1 MSNSIFTKREL
12 RLINLRHTF
21 GLQLGWNYER
31 MQALGYLF
39 AIFPALKKI
48 YKDDPEGLQK
58 SCETHL
64 QFYNT
69 NPSMSEI
76 IFGMDIAIEE
86 REGAN
91 SLTTVAP
98 LKIAL
103 MGPFA
108 GIGDTIFALIAAT
121 IFGAIAGNLA
131 VQGNAS
137 GMWLWIIWN
146 CVCVFIRTRL
156 FDMGY
161 SQGIRLVTDLKD
173 KFIYLTNSASI
184 LGLVVVGALIPSVV
198 KFKIPYVFV
207 SGAVKLSVQT
217 NLDTIMPFLPQV
229 VLMFGIYWLV
239 KRKMSISKLIFIVM
253 IGTIILSYFK
263 IISA

>member
-21 GLQLGWNYER
+21 ALQLGWNYER
-31 MQALGYLF
+31 MQALGYLYSIYP
-39 AIFPALKKI
+39 AIKKI

-86 REGAN
+86 REGVA

-121 IFGAIAGNLA
+121 IFGAIAGNMA
-131 VQGNAS
+131 VEGNPA

-156 FDMGY
+156 FDLGY

-173 KFIYLTNSASI
+173 KFAYLTNSASI

-198 KFKIPYVFV
+198 KFKVPYVFV
-207 SGAVKLSVQT
+207 SGAVKMPVQAQ
-217 NLDTIMPFLPQV
+217 LDAIMPFLPQV
-229 VLMFGIYWLV
+229 ILMFGVYWLV
-239 KRKMSISKLIFIVM
+239 KRKMSISKLIFLVM
-253 IGTIILSYFK
+253 ALGIALTAFK

>member
-12 RLINLRHTF
+12 RLINLRHIW

-31 MQALGYLF
+31 MQALGYLY
-39 AIFPALKKI
+39 AIWPALKKI

-76 IFGMDIAIEE
+76 IIGMDIAIEE
-86 REGAN
+86 REGAK
-91 SLTTVAP
+91 SLETVAP

-121 IFGAIAGNLA
+121 IFGAIAGNMA
-131 VQGNAS
+131 VEGNAT
-137 GMWLWIIWN
+137 GMWMWIAWN
-146 CVCVFIRTRL
+146 FVVIFIRTRL
-156 FDMGY
+156 FDLGY
-161 SQGIRLVTDLKD
+161 NQGIRIVTDLKD
-173 KFIYLTNSASI
+173 KFAYITNAASI
-184 LGLVVVGALIPSVV
+184 LGLIVVGGLIPSVV
-198 KFKIPYVFV
+198 KITVPFVFK
-207 SGAVKLSVQT
+207 SGEVTLKVQE
-217 NLDTIMPFLPQV
+217 NLDKIMPFLPQV
-229 VLMFGIYWLV
+229 VVMFGVYWLV
-239 KRKMSISKLIFIVM
+239 KRKISISKLIGVVMLATIV
-253 IGTIILSYFK
+253 LSYFK
-263 IISA
+263 IIA